1 MDEVGAMDHVTVTAT
16 SLSRGPPPS
25 YIPSNTQDFVVSLV
39 LIAIVILVVVVTI
52 GMSVKNLFKMFQS
65 FRIRKQKS
73 AGLGD
78 VTGSVYTSSEAA
90 LGIFPSGSTKMVNRL
105 PVQQLPSV
113 QEDSLAKI

>member
-1 MDEVGAMDHVTVTAT
+1 
-16 SLSRGPPPS
+16 
-25 YIPSNTQDFVVSLV
+25 VVSLV

-52 GMSVKNLFKMFQS
+52 GMSVKNLLKMLQS

-78 VTGSVYTSSEAA
+78 ISGSVQTSSEAA
-90 LGIFPSGSTKMVNRL
+90 LGIFPSGSMEMVNRL
-105 PVQQLPSV
+105 FLPEVATPPVPVLQLPSV